1 VGYVLL
7 PTILPWLMFPRR
19 FGELPIINQLGMDGD
34 PKNTDSVQNDS
45 NLSPYTAS
53 STNLNPPSLIAFT
66 DVPDESTRPPL
77 LPDSPD
83 LVHSSSSQSQKARRE
98 KQRIELAPDQPPT
111 TQGRPRARVFV
122 ACVQWYAQIS
132 LSMSSSTL

>member
-1 VGYVLL
+1 
-7 PTILPWLMFPRR
+7 MFPRR

-66 DVPDESTRPPL
+66 DVPDEFPRPPL

-83 LVHSSSSQSQKARRE
+83 LVHSSSSQSQKARKE

-122 ACVQWYAQIS
+122 ACIQWCAQIS
-132 LSMSSSTL
+132 LSMPGSTL